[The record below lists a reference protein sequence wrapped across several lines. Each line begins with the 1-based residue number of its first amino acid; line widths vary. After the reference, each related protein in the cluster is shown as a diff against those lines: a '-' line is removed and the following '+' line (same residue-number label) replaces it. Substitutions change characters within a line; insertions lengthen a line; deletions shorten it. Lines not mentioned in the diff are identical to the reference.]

1 MFLGRMFWLRDSP
14 LRDSPFQGQRE
25 RGAKWLTVLSC
36 SMKSIEYRI
45 TRQQNASAGFF
56 SFSSRVLRTFHAV
69 VDDDGT
75 TA

>member
-1 MFLGRMFWLRDSP
+1 MLYSSFFKLQVRCRCFLGRMFGLRDSP

-45 TRQQNASAGFF
+45 TRQQKASAGFF
-56 SFSSRVLRTFHAV
+56 RFLRVC
-69 VDDDGT
+69 
-75 TA
+75 

>member
-1 MFLGRMFWLRDSP
+1 MLYSSFFKLQVRCRCFLGRMFWLRDSP

-45 TRQQNASAGFF
+45 TRQQKASAGFF
-56 SFSSRVLRTFHAV
+56 RFLRVC
-69 VDDDGT
+69 
-75 TA
+75 

>member
-45 TRQQNASAGFF
+45 TRQQNASAGF

>member
-1 MFLGRMFWLRDSP
+1 MFGLRDSP

-45 TRQQNASAGFF
+45 TRQQKASAGFF
-56 SFSSRVLRTFHAV
+56 RFLRVC
-69 VDDDGT
+69 
-75 TA
+75 